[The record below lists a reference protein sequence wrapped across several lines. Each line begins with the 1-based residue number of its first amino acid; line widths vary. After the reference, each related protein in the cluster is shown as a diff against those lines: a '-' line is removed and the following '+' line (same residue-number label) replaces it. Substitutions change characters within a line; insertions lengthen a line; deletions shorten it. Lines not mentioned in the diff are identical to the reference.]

1 MSSPSSSPQE
11 HTLKVQ
17 SLYVRHQPA
26 ILAYVLSMEPGFSD
40 AQDIVQEVFL
50 TLSRKAQSWTPGT
63 DFLAWACTVARY
75 HTLHFQRTRSR
86 RVARLDDDV
95 VELLHPANRLDEAA
109 FQRRLAALQ
118 ACLAKLAPRGQQL
131 VMLRYHHGQMPAEI
145 AETVGWSVNA
155 VRVALSRARQTL
167 RECLDRR
174 LAQPEIT

>member
-1 MSSPSSSPQE
+1 M
-11 HTLKVQ
+11 HVQ
-17 SLYVRHQPA
+17 TLYVRHQPA

-50 TLSRKAQSWTPGT
+50 TLTRKAQTWTPGT
-63 DFLAWACTVARY
+63 NFMAWACTVARY

-86 RVARLDDDV
+86 RVARLDEDV
-95 VELLHPANRLDEAA
+95 VELLHPATSFDEAA

-118 ACLAKLAPRGQQL
+118 ACMAKLAPRSHQL
-131 VMLRYHHGQMPAEI
+131 VMLRYHHGQMPEKI

-155 VRVALSRARQTL
+155 VRVALSRARQAL

-174 LAQPEIT
+174 LALREIT

>member
-1 MSSPSSSPQE
+1 MSSPPLSPEE
-11 HTLKVQ
+11 HTLQVQ

-50 TLSRKAQSWTPGT
+50 TLTRKARSWTPGT
-63 DFLAWACTVARY
+63 DFMAWACTVARY
-75 HTLHFQRTRSR
+75 HTLHLQRTRSR

-95 VELLHPANRLDEAA
+95 VEMLYSANSLEEAT

-118 ACLAKLAPRGQQL
+118 ACMAKLAPRGHQL
-131 VMLRYHHGQMPAEI
+131 VMLRYHHGQMPEEI

-167 RECLDRR
+167 RQCLERR
-174 LAQPEIT
+174 LALPEVT